1 VSSQDGDMSRR
12 DRTLPS
18 GLCFVLFLAV
28 SVGAAE
34 TPDHGPAI
42 ANGPAA
48 LSSPGAGTNDG
59 SSMPAGEGDDSLL
72 LASPPLDASGPPT
85 ASTDEGA
92 APSPPAPGGP
102 ESKALGEPNALFSA
116 RPAEEPAEA
125 TSGHPLKAIDP
136 RENELTR
143 VIGALA
149 AVLGLLMLLRLFLK
163 RASGA
168 LAGGGR
174 PSGVLEILA
183 RYPIA
188 RGQSLQLMKIG
199 RRILLV
205 HQSGTS
211 MSTLTE
217 VTDGEEVA
225 ALLAR
230 MEAGARSREA
240 LRFKSAL
247 RTFQDEHDRL
257 APPHSPAPHGR
268 DIERAEIVDL
278 TRGRSRGLGA
288 LLGRGRASA

>member
-1 VSSQDGDMSRR
+1 MSRR

-34 TPDHGPAI
+34 KPDNGPAI

-48 LSSPGAGTNDG
+48 LSGAEAGANDG
-59 SSMPAGEGDDSLL
+59 SSGPAGEVDDPALL
-72 LASPPLDASGPPT
+72 SSAPSGEMLPPPASDAGV
-85 ASTDEGA
+85 
-92 APSPPAPGGP
+92 APSPPSPGGF
-102 ESKALGEPNALFSA
+102 ESKALGEPNAPFSA

-125 TSGHPLKAIDP
+125 ASGHPLRALDP

-199 RRILLV
+199 RRILLI
-205 HQSGTS
+205 HQSGSS

-225 ALLAR
+225 ALLTR
-230 MEAGARSREA
+230 MEAGVRSREA
-240 LRFKSAL
+240 LRFKTAL

-257 APPHSPAPHGR
+257 APPHLPAPHGR

-278 TRGRSRGLGA
+278 TRGRFRGLGA

>member
-1 VSSQDGDMSRR
+1 MSPC

-18 GLCFVLFLAV
+18 SLCFVLFLAV

-34 TPDHGPAI
+34 KPDNGPAI

-48 LSSPGAGTNDG
+48 LSSTEAGANDG
-59 SSMPAGEGDDSLL
+59 SSGPAGEVDDLSLL
-72 LASPPLDASGPPT
+72 SSLPSGEPDPQPSPAASEDGGAQSPPS
-85 ASTDEGA
+85 
-92 APSPPAPGGP
+92 PGGF

-116 RPAEEPAEA
+116 RPPEERGEEA
-125 TSGHPLKAIDP
+125 SGHPLRALDP

-149 AVLGLLMLLRLFLK
+149 AVLGLLILLRLFLK

-168 LAGGGR
+168 MAGSGR

-188 RGQSLQLMKIG
+188 RGQSLQILKIG
-199 RRILLV
+199 RRILLI
-205 HQSGTS
+205 HQSGSS

-225 ALLAR
+225 ALLTR
-230 MEAGARSREA
+230 MEAGVRSREA
-240 LRFKSAL
+240 LRFKAAL

-257 APPHSPAPHGR
+257 APPHFPAPDGR
-268 DIERAEIVDL
+268 DIARAEIVDL
-278 TRGRSRGLGA
+278 TRGRFRGLGA